1 MSMVRQWARNFWSS
15 DLMAQFVSNIE
26 KGHANMITQ
35 SLALIQKQKTN
46 GYISQQNKLA
56 HAESHSNGGTSFI
69 SESRTCVKK
78 AKPPAKAVHCDQKFK
93 SGVPHV
99 SQVFGKLK
107 KATRRLPSLC
117 NARSCADSRRKCFTG
132 YVRGTSQQI
141 CWIWATCRLLHV
153 PRFVSPLQTE

>member
-78 AKPPAKAVHCDQKFK
+78 AKPPAKTVHCDQKFK

-99 SQVFGKLK
+99 SQVFGKLN
-107 KATRRLPSLC
+107 KA
-117 NARSCADSRRKCFTG
+117 SRRKCFTG

-153 PRFVSPLQTE
+153 PRFVSPLQTK